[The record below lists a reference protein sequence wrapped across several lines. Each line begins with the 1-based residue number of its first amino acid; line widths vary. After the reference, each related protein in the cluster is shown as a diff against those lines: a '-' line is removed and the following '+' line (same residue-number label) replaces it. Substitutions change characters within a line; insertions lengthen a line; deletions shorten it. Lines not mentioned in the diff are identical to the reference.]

1 MCVLGL
7 CHLMQ
12 MPDKGEVGHHL
23 PPIGI
28 QPKNAG
34 FFSVSNEY
42 GSETL
47 IMPNLT
53 HYISPLQMCVLGLC
67 HLMQMPDKGEVVA
80 HAPQLLPSALLLFE
94 GLKRAYAAR
103 TEAEEDEDGSEEE
116 EGGADSELLES
127 DEDEIDDEGEQYL
140 ESLQVRGRVHN
151 HYYFNYPLINI
162 LTILDHY
169 RYFNYPHS
177 LF

>member
-1 MCVLGL
+1 
-7 CHLMQ
+7 
-12 MPDKGEVGHHL
+12 
-23 PPIGI
+23 
-28 QPKNAG
+28 
-34 FFSVSNEY
+34 
-42 GSETL
+42 
-47 IMPNLT
+47 
-53 HYISPLQMCVLGLC
+53 MCVLGLC

-140 ESLQVRGRVHN
+140 ESLQVRGRVLN
-151 HYYFNYPLINI
+151 NYFNYPLIII
-162 LTILDHY
+162 LTILNH
-169 RYFNYPHS
+169 YFNYP
-177 LF
+177 L